1 MGFYDN
7 FKTVPLD
14 ISPVEDGLENSSDY
28 TFINDYIDQNYNL
41 NLLKAGTEDDDPFA
55 GIAPDPE
62 DASIDNM
69 DEPSDDPGSMDNN
82 NLGSAELGSD
92 PFSNLVDENSFGGDD
107 SGDMGDPDQQTD
119 EQQQNNDQIK
129 VDREKL
135 LRASYSLGANIRKIF
150 PPRFNELKEI
160 LSNNIE
166 TMSQTEFHDTKS
178 QEVVALLIKSYEQ
191 QIELIKT
198 FQDIIIDQP
207 FDTIFRKYVEI
218 FTNCLKLKEAY
229 KIILEED
236 ANTKTKKKKKTK

>member
-7 FKTVPLD
+7 FKIIPPD
-14 ISPVEDGLENSSDY
+14 IPSDDSGLEHSEDY
-28 TFINDYIDQNYNL
+28 DFINDYINTNYNL
-41 NLLKAGTEDDDPFA
+41 NLLKAGVEDDDPFA

-62 DASIDNM
+62 EASIDN
-69 DEPSDDPGSMDNN
+69 ESSSDPGSMDNN
-82 NLGSAELGSD
+82 ELGSD
-92 PFSNLVDENSFGGDD
+92 ELGGNPFDNLIDENSFGNDEGD
-107 SGDMGDPDQQTD
+107 DMGDPDQQTD

-135 LRASYSLGANIRKIF
+135 LRASYSLGSNIRKIF

-166 TMSQTEFHDTKS
+166 TMSRTEFSDTKS
-178 QEVVALLIKSYEQ
+178 QEVVVLLIKSYEK
-191 QIELIKT
+191 QIELIRT

-207 FDTIFRKYVEI
+207 FDAIFRKYVEI

-229 KIILEED
+229 KILLEED
-236 ANTKTKKKKKTK
+236 ANTKSKKAKK